1 MSVLAKSAGTQI
13 ACRIGIGL
21 QRRNAF
27 FQKNLNLGQA
37 KETNKLQ
44 QTFKAKQ
51 LPSRYFKQ
59 NIKIYA
65 KRNKAICS

>member
-21 QRRNAF
+21 QRQNVF
-27 FQKNLNLGQA
+27 LQKNLNLGQA

-44 QTFKAKQ
+44 QTFKAKAVTEQ
-51 LPSRYFKQ
+51 IF
-59 NIKIYA
+59 
-65 KRNKAICS
+65 